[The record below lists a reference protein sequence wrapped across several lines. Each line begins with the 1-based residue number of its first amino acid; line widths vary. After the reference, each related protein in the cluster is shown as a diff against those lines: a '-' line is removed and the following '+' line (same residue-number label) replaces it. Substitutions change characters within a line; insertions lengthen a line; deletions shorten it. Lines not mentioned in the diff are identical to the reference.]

1 MDVADEGAALGA
13 EFFEAVGK
21 VLKKALGFF
30 GIGNAVG
37 AHIDDGGTG
46 LDPVCL
52 YVSGFTHGG
61 NDGVG
66 GAEDIGKVARF
77 GMADCDGGVGV
88 HEEKG
93 HGFADNVAA
102 AEYDGVG
109 ACDLNFV
116 AAENFHAAGGSAGD
130 QAGTPADEA
139 AEIDGMEAVHVFG
152 GINGFE
158 DALGVHLRRKRKL
171 NQDAVDVV
179 VAIQIFDNGEQ
190 IKGGHGGR
198 WRDESAGETDLLAG
212 GEFAF
217 DVH

>member
-61 NDGVG
+61 NDDVG
-66 GAEDIGKVARF
+66 AAEDIGKVARF

-93 HGFADNVAA
+93 HWLAHDVAA
-102 AEYDGVG
+102 AADNGVV
-109 ACDLNFV
+109 AFALHFV
-116 AAENFHAAGGSAGD
+116 AAEN
-130 QAGTPADEA
+130 
-139 AEIDGMEAVHVFG
+139 
-152 GINGFE
+152 
-158 DALGVHLRRKRKL
+158 
-171 NQDAVDVV
+171 
-179 VAIQIFDNGEQ
+179 
-190 IKGGHGGR
+190 
-198 WRDESAGETDLLAG
+198 
-212 GEFAF
+212 
-217 DVH
+217 